1 MTQAIGWAAATVLV
15 LTIGSQVYKQWHDR
29 TSKGVSLWLF
39 LGQITAN
46 SLFLTYAAITG
57 DLVFMVA
64 NGLLLVTSLL
74 GLTIKLRHRAAGERS
89 AR

>member
-1 MTQAIGWAAATVLV
+1 MTQVIGWAAATVLV
-15 LTIGSQVYKQWHDR
+15 LTIGSQVYKQWHDQ

-39 LGQITAN
+39 AGQIVAN

-57 DLVFMVA
+57 DTVFLVA
-64 NGLLLVTSLL
+64 NGLLLLTSLL
-74 GLTIKLRHRAAGERS
+74 GLGIKWKHHRH